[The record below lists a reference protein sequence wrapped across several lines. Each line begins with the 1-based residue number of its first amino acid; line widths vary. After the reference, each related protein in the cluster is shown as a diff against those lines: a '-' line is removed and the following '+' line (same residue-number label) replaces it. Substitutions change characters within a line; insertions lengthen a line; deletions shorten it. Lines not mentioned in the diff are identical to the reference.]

1 MKIILKY
8 ILTNIQERKVRT
20 AVMLLSILL
29 SAMLLFVSF
38 SIGVS
43 YESAQRKMS
52 RGMAGSDTF
61 SVQNVTWVIY

>member
-29 SAMLLFVSF
+29 SAMQTFPLSITQDKAHGREKQGKGKLFLPP
-38 SIGVS
+38 GL
-43 YESAQRKMS
+43 
-52 RGMAGSDTF
+52 
-61 SVQNVTWVIY
+61 VISSHREWHG

>member
-29 SAMLLFVSF
+29 SAMPRQFHKNPRKRQLLKERRDHDRIEKREKSHER
-38 SIGVS
+38 
-43 YESAQRKMS
+43 YYNE
-52 RGMAGSDTF
+52 T
-61 SVQNVTWVIY
+61 